1 MVYFTSYYVKKTFQF
16 TGITVCKGD
25 MNHRKPKMAKIILR
39 LNLGLY
45 HHVLNR
51 PFSSVTSTTF
61 VSLLSTW
68 LFQATG

>member
-1 MVYFTSYYVKKTFQF
+1 MRTAL
-16 TGITVCKGD
+16 
-25 MNHRKPKMAKIILR
+25 H
-39 LNLGLY
+39 
-45 HHVLNR
+45 NR